1 MTTATRPSAGAGM
14 VLDHIAVDREAAP
27 CGRAR
32 ERHMGALLQSG
43 GSAADRRAFL
53 TAEVYAVGSIGNL
66 VTKAVRGGPRLV
78 ARKART
84 AVVLVRSQGVGS
96 AARYA
101 RSKLASAAG
110 AQAPTLLVAM
120 EDAAAVDW
128 TELPARITDPVTVK
142 SGPARIAWIMSPP
155 GRESGG
161 HQNLFRFID
170 FAERAGHDCRIYL
183 YQAGQRP
190 IDVAGVRSML
200 ERSEAY
206 PRLRASIEVWD
217 RELGVAEDTQAIFA
231 TGWETAYPSFLDASR
246 AKRLYFVQDFEPSF
260 YPLGSE
266 AILAENTYRFGFHAI
281 TAGGWLAHKL
291 RTDYGMQADH
301 FDFAVDKR
309 HYHLTNDGARDEIFF
324 YARPVTPRRAFEF
337 GLLVLNDFAKMRP
350 DVTINLAGWDVSNWR
365 IPFKYR
371 NLASLQLSELN
382 AVYNRCGAGLV
393 MSLSN
398 MSLLPLELMSSG
410 VTPVVNDGPNN
421 RMVSDNPYIE
431 YMPASPLA
439 IARKLVEVIE
449 RPDAIERS
457 RAMSASVK
465 GVDWEESGRVF
476 LSALEAALRG

>member
-1 MTTATRPSAGAGM
+1 M
-14 VLDHIAVDREAAP
+14 
-27 CGRAR
+27 
-32 ERHMGALLQSG
+32 
-43 GSAADRRAFL
+43 
-53 TAEVYAVGSIGNL
+53 GSISNL
-66 VTKAVRGGPRLV
+66 VTKAVRGGPRLI
-78 ARKART
+78 ARKMRT
-84 AVVLVRSQGVGS
+84 AVVLVRSQGVTS
-96 AARYA
+96 TFRYM
-101 RSKLASAAG
+101 RTKLARAAG
-110 AQAPTLLVAM
+110 AQVPTLLVAM

-128 TELPARITDPVTVK
+128 TTIPERISDPIAVS

-161 HQNLFRFID
+161 HQNLFRFIE
-170 FAERAGHDCRIYL
+170 FAERAGHECRIYL
-183 YQAGQRP
+183 YQAEERP
-190 IDVAGVRSML
+190 IDVPGVRAML
-200 ERSEAY
+200 ETSEAY
-206 PRLRASIEVWD
+206 PSLRASIEVWD
-217 RELGVAEDTQAIFA
+217 RERGVAADTQAIFA
-231 TGWETAYPSFLDASR
+231 TGWETAYPSFLDGSN

-291 RTDYGMQADH
+291 RTEYGMQADH

-309 HYHLTNDGARDEIFF
+309 HYHVTNEGPRDEVFF

-337 GLLVLNDFAKMRP
+337 GLLALNDFAKMRP

-365 IPFKYR
+365 IPFQHR

-382 AVYNRCGAGLV
+382 AVYNRCAAGLV
-393 MSLSN
+393 LSLSN
-398 MSLLPLELMSSG
+398 MSLLPLELISSG

-457 RAMSASVK
+457 RAMSDSVK
-465 GVDWEESGRVF
+465 GVDWDESGQVF
-476 LSALEAALRG
+476 LTALEGALRG